1 MELALTPEQA
11 EEMWTW
17 DDDKILAAL
26 GEESYKNPRRLIK
39 AQGMQLSAFAEGCG
53 LTLEAMRE
61 GVKKGGKFE
70 RTPGAFDAMCRQLG
84 FQPYEAGEVLGGIYA
99 EHARGE
105 AIDARGAALA
115 RLLRMEGVYRRIND
129 PTDRPTPPSMRFGVS
144 STFWLTAKD
153 DC

>member
-1 MELALTPEQA
+1 MAKTKKATKKKQTTKKTLTLTPSQA
-11 EEMWTW
+11 EEMCTW

-26 GEESYKNPRRLIK
+26 GDESWENLKKLIK

-105 AIDARGAALA
+105 AIDARG
-115 RLLRMEGVYRRIND
+115 RHWRG
-129 PTDRPTPPSMRFGVS
+129 
-144 STFWLTAKD
+144 
-153 DC
+153 C